1 MTKTQTL
8 NLLITVVL
16 EPDEGGFH
24 AYCPALKGLHVDGS
38 TEKEALENVREALAV
53 YLDSLALHGDPL
65 PVCSHLVVHEMQHSD
80 TPSTEFLRNIT
91 VPWPILQTS
100 GIS

>member
-1 MTKTQTL
+1 MTRTQTL

-16 EPDEGGFH
+16 EPDEDRFR

-38 TEKEALENVREALAV
+38 TEKEALENAREAISV

-65 PVCSHLVVHEMQHSD
+65 PVCSHLMVHEIREINEPHA
-80 TPSTEFLRNIT
+80 EFLRNIT